1 MGRSRY
7 KICEQEKI
15 DTMHHDFFKKYK
27 EELEGIIFFGII
39 ALIVSVFGLFYL
51 AVLFIGMWVLLF
63 FSLFFSKNRSS
74 AVMPV
79 IVGIPLL
86 VIGLILLYFSD
97 LPSLN
102 TDKNNS
108 QISQNNKDAPQNFRG
123 R

>member
-1 MGRSRY
+1 
-7 KICEQEKI
+7 
-15 DTMHHDFFKKYK
+15 MHHDFFKKYK